1 MNTNTSNQG
10 PIELIRTIPLCLSD
24 TFTYGNNKDVKDLRR
39 ILNKGNTGISTLISY
54 TWGKHR
60 QLFRIVCHDSAVL
73 QQLNMNA
80 WLYHVCPQPGSK
92 GPRTYE
98 IQYEIV
104 PNIDPLNPD
113 KLLRN
118 LYVPESDDMEQH
130 IYNAVSHVYQ
140 ELKWRT
146 PVDKFL
152 ESCHYLGRKDDKIVN
167 YYIEAYNTIVFNEH
181 LNDLSNTTDSVS

>member
-1 MNTNTSNQG
+1 MSTDTLNQG

-24 TFTYGNNKDVKDLRR
+24 TFTYGNDKDVKDLRR
-39 ILNKGNTGISTLISY
+39 ILNNAKTKVGTLISY
-54 TWGKHR
+54 RWGKRR
-60 QLFRIVCHDSAVL
+60 QLFRIKPHPVAVMR
-73 QQLNMNA
+73 QMSTEA
-80 WLYHVCPQPGSK
+80 WLSCNVQSH
-92 GPRTYE
+92 TYE